1 LIEVRRATVADA
13 DAIGRVHAASW
24 RAAYEQFGPA
34 FLDTIVDEERV
45 DLWRRVLA
53 ESDGVVFVAPSAAP
67 TGFIYVGASRD
78 DEAPPHVGEV
88 MTFYAAPEVWGTGIG
103 RALMTVGLD
112 ELRAMGFTEAMLW
125 VLDTNP
131 RARRFYEAAGWYLDG
146 GTKHQSW
153 RNAEFDEVRYRI
165 FLHA

>member
-1 LIEVRRATVADA
+1 MIEVRRATVEDA

-34 FLDTIVDEERV
+34 FLATIVDQERI
-45 DLWRRVLA
+45 DLWRRVIA
-53 ESDGVVFVAPSAAP
+53 EDDGVVFVAPAVAP
-67 TGFIYVGASRD
+67 SGFIYIGASRD
-78 DEAPPHVGEV
+78 DDAPAHVGEV
-88 MTFYAAPEVWGTGIG
+88 MTFYAAPEAWGMGIG
-103 RALMTVGLD
+103 RALMAVAVD
-112 ELRAMGFTEAMLW
+112 ELRATGFTEAMLW

-131 RARRFYEAAGWYLDG
+131 RARRFYEVAGWELDG

-165 FLHA
+165 SL

>member
-13 DAIGRVHAASW
+13 DVIGRVHAASW
-24 RAAYEQFGPA
+24 RGAYEQFGPA

-45 DLWRRVLA
+45 ELWKRVLA
-53 ESDGVVFVAPSAAP
+53 DDDGAVFVAPSSAP

-78 DEAPPHVGEV
+78 DDAAAHVGEL
-88 MTFYAAPEVWGTGIG
+88 MTFYAAPEAWGTGVG
-103 RALMTVGLD
+103 RALMAAGVE

-131 RARRFYEAAGWYLDG
+131 RARRFYEAAGWHVDG

-165 FLHA
+165 SL